1 MFSNQCSNTHTQQLP
16 SPHPPPTPTSPFDI
30 SVISAYDVFDTLK
43 RLPVHKAAGGD
54 IPNRILK
61 ETAGV
66 IAHSL
71 CKVFNLS
78 ITQGRLPPSWKTA
91 QVVPI
96 YKQRGSTAEPQNY
109 RPISLLNS
117 VAKVLDSIVARR
129 LSRFLRNE
137 DVIVSDQFGSVHG
150 RSTVDQ
156 LIHLTASAA
165 KSMDSSQEYDVVF
178 LDFAKAFD
186 RVPHST
192 LLALL
197 QPLCNP
203 TATTWFAG
211 YLAAR
216 KLQVKVGEDI
226 SPLAPIS
233 AGVPQGSH
241 LGPILFLLYI
251 NTLPRSIPDGNR
263 TETYLYADDTA
274 MGLSRPP
281 AAAPQQLQ
289 SAVNMVMDWAAT
301 FGGRFNAAKSVRVV
315 FGKLDPAQTPAPA
328 LRVDAADL
336 CPSTTHRHLGI
347 TLDPRLSFQTHIN
360 SVTSNF
366 RRRVV
371 LLSYMSP
378 NLTPALIARLYKG
391 YVRPSIEYAS
401 PLWNNKLTAGNI
413 DTLERLQARVARQY
427 LHRRKVPIPHGM
439 ENVFEAAEWESLAWR
454 RHIHCLK
461 LFYHFTRQYPETLN
475 NLNIVLSKSAR
486 RPHFY
491 LLPTHTGPCFRST
504 LLHSMITTWNSLP
517 TEIRISETRGVFS
530 RHVKSHFHRYRFHP
544 RGFLTS

>member
-1 MFSNQCSNTHTQQLP
+1 MVHVLSRVHN
-16 SPHPPPTPTSPFDI
+16 PP
-30 SVISAYDVFDTLK
+30 
-43 RLPVHKAAGGD
+43 GGYV
-54 IPNRILK
+54 L
-61 ETAGV
+61 
-66 IAHSL
+66 L
-71 CKVFNLS
+71 
-78 ITQGRLPPSWKTA
+78 
-91 QVVPI
+91 VVPI

-117 VAKVLDSIVARR
+117 VAKVLDSIVAHRF
-129 LSRFLRNE
+129 SRFLRNE
-137 DVIVSDQFGSVHG
+137 DVIVSDQFGFVHG

-165 KSMDSSQEYDVVF
+165 KSMDSSQEYYVVC

-203 TATTWFAG
+203 TATTWFAS
-211 YLAAR
+211 YLEAR
-216 KLQVKVGEDI
+216 KLQVKVGEDL
-226 SPLAPIS
+226 SPLAPSS

-274 MGLSRPP
+274 LGLSRPP
-281 AAAPQQLQ
+281 AAEPQQLQ
-289 SAVNMVMDWAAT
+289 PAVNMVMDWAAT

-347 TLDPRLSFQTHIN
+347 TLDPRVQTHIN

-454 RHIHCLK
+454 RHI
-461 LFYHFTRQYPETLN
+461 
-475 NLNIVLSKSAR
+475 
-486 RPHFY
+486 RP
-491 LLPTHTGPCFRST
+491 
-504 LLHSMITTWNSLP
+504 
-517 TEIRISETRGVFS
+517 
-530 RHVKSHFHRYRFHP
+530 
-544 RGFLTS
+544 